1 MMPGASAPGCQ
12 PRIIVLDHDV
22 SRASPA
28 GSCVL
33 AEIEALVTRYDVTV
47 VSHSL
52 DESLRGRVQW
62 LRVPLPRGPV
72 IARYVAFVA
81 LAPSRVARARRDAGT
96 RPVLV
101 QATEGQFAGAD
112 VCYTHF
118 CHRAYLERY
127 WLQQTAAGLRRVL
140 RRLNFEFNA
149 WAERRAFRRCR
160 QVVAV
165 SRGLAREIVETYPF
179 LEGRVVNIPNPVD
192 LSRFARPADFDRA
205 QARASMGLGTND
217 RVIAFAALGD
227 FSRMGLGVLID
238 GLALTPDPSV
248 KLLVIGGKQAAEIE
262 AYEVAARERGL
273 ADRVVFAG
281 LRSDV
286 QRWLWAADVFALP
299 SLYEA
304 FSLVMIQA
312 AAAGLPVIATPMH
325 GIDEWLEHGVN
336 GWRVKR
342 TPESIAAAI
351 GEAFSQPE
359 RLVRMGEHASRA
371 AARYSPALFGETW
384 LERIRQLFEP
394 DTGPPKVAAPEP
406 VGRAAADR

>member
-1 MMPGASAPGCQ
+1 MMSVVSDPGRQ

-33 AEIEALVTRYDVTV
+33 AEVEALVTRYDVTV
-47 VSHSL
+47 ISHSL
-52 DESLRGRVQW
+52 DESLHGRVEW

-81 LAPSRVARARRDAGT
+81 LAPLRVARARRDAGA

-112 VCYTHF
+112 VCYAHF

-127 WLQQTAAGLRRVL
+127 WSQQTATGLRRIL

-165 SRGLAREIVETYPF
+165 SRGLASEIVEAYPF
-179 LEGRVVNIPNPVD
+179 LEGRVVIIPNPVD
-192 LSRFARPADFDRA
+192 PSRFARPADFDRA
-205 QARASMGLGTND
+205 QARASMGLGAHD
-217 RVIAFAALGD
+217 RVIAFVALGD
-227 FSRMGLGVLID
+227 FSRKGLGVLLD
-238 GLALTPDPSV
+238 GLALTTDPSV
-248 KLLVIGGKQAAEIE
+248 KLLVIGGKQAGEIDTYG
-262 AYEVAARERGL
+262 AVARERGL
-273 ADRVVFAG
+273 ADRVIFAG

-299 SLYEA
+299 SIYET
-304 FSLVMIQA
+304 FSLGMVQA
-312 AAAGLPVIATPMH
+312 AAAGLPVIATSMH
-325 GIDEWLEHGVN
+325 GVDEWLEHGVN

-351 GEAFSQPE
+351 SEAFAQPE
-359 RLVRMGEHASRA
+359 RLVRMGEHASTA

-384 LERIRQLFEP
+384 LERVRQLLDP
-394 DTGPPKVAAPEP
+394 DTAPPKAAAPEP
-406 VGRAAADR
+406 MGRAAADR